1 MANPKTFGSDYER
14 GYKAALDDVDQRLKA
29 WIDQGLRV
37 GDLADELKMLRR
49 PNTRRETKVLEL
61 NRSR

>member
-14 GYKAALDDVDQRLKA
+14 GYQAALDDVNKKLNG

-37 GDLADELKMLRR
+37 GDLADELKLLRK
-49 PNTRRETKVLEL
+49 PQTRRQSVHLDPA
-61 NRSR
+61 